1 MSKYDLMMQKKRRI
15 LIFILSFILILI
27 GMRVLWMVWLTE
39 SDQPYAVNGELDL
52 RDWDTTENQ
61 TFTLDGEWEFYPN
74 ILLMKD
80 KFLNQSDLSSQLIQ
94 VPGGWNASLLPN
106 ESTPYGYGS
115 YRLRILVDP
124 SNDPS
129 FSMRIPSVRS
139 SSEVYVNGRLL
150 GRSGQPAASE
160 ENYKALNEPYTVN
173 FSTDGTEVIE
183 VVVQAANF
191 IDYRKSGIVR
201 SIRFGTEEA
210 IHREVQLSI
219 TMQHLAC
226 ITFLMHAVYAVILYL
241 LGNREKK
248 LLYFSLLLFCV
259 QIMFLLG
266 NDDKLLTYWFP
277 INYDWSFRLLGIA
290 MTGAAYFLLQCMRQ
304 PSQQRWLDRMF
315 RGYAIVCG
323 VEVISLLLLPMNNF
337 LSVWDLYHLI
347 SGISLGFAF
356 FTIFRLVMK
365 GSEDSLL
372 LLMALIAITSNFA
385 WWTINMATGT
395 KLIYY
400 PFDLIIAV
408 FAYASIWFKRYFRN
422 FAETR
427 NLAAKLQ
434 KADQQKDEFLAN
446 TSHELRNPLHSI
458 LNMTQ
463 IVLERD
469 RYSLNNK
476 SVEDLKLV
484 LKVGRR
490 MSFMLDDLLD
500 LMRLKDKNIRLQ
512 PQAQSISIV
521 VDGVMDMLHY
531 MTHDKPIRLMNRI
544 PKLFPAVLA
553 DEHRLVQIVF
563 NLLHNAVK
571 YTDKGEISVQAY
583 EQNGQAHIVIADT
596 GIGMDEELIKRI
608 FEPYEQASRETIG
621 GGFGLGL
628 SISKQL
634 VELHKGDLWVRSTPG
649 QGSDFTFT
657 LPFADSDVISDD
669 PELLNFA
676 TSFHEE
682 TAAVQPSDLSYAASE
697 RLPIVIGNRR
707 RILVVDDDAVN
718 LQVLINILSTE
729 QYQIVTAK
737 SGVEALDILED
748 YKWDLI
754 IADVMMPYMS
764 GHEFTRRIRER
775 FSLSEL
781 PVLLLTART
790 QAEDIHSGF
799 LAGANDYVTKPVDAL
814 ELRSRVRM
822 LTDLKRSVSELLR
835 MEAAYLQ
842 AQIQPHFLFNTLNS
856 ITALSDIDT
865 AKMND
870 LIEAFSSYLRISFD
884 FWNSEQ
890 MVSLEH
896 ELELVRAYL
905 FIEKERFE
913 DRLQVEWEIDRNIHL
928 LLPPLTIQ
936 PLVENAVRHGV
947 LSRSKGGTVYIQI
960 RELDY
965 SLKVTIKDNGAGMDE
980 HKVRELLKTGTNDK
994 IGIGLLN
1001 TDRRLKQLY
1010 GKGLL
1015 ISSKPGEGT
1024 SISFE
1029 IPK

>member
-1 MSKYDLMMQKKRRI
+1 MSKYLIMMKNNRKL
-15 LIFILSFILILI
+15 LIVIVSFILLLI
-27 GMRVLWMVWLTE
+27 GMRVLWTVLLKDT
-39 SDQPYAVNGELDL
+39 DQPYAVNGRLDL
-52 RDWDTTENQ
+52 RDWDMAENR
-61 TFTLDGEWEFYPN
+61 TLTLDGEWEFYPRMF
-74 ILLMKD
+74 LMEREPHNESD
-80 KFLNQSDLSSQLIQ
+80 KQWIQ
-94 VPGGWNASLLPN
+94 VPGGWNPLMAPN
-106 ESTPYGYGS
+106 ENTPYGYGS

-124 SNDPS
+124 TNDPS

-139 SSEVYVNGRLL
+139 SSEVYVNGHLL
-150 GRSGQPAASE
+150 GRSGQPASVE
-160 ENYKALNEPYTVN
+160 ENYKPLNEPYTVN
-173 FSTDGTEVIE
+173 FSTNGAEEIE
-183 VVVQAANF
+183 IVVQAANF

-219 TMQHLAC
+219 TMQLLAC

-259 QIMFLLG
+259 EIMFLLG

-290 MTGAAYFLLQCMRQ
+290 MTGAAYFVLQCMRQ
-304 PSQQRWLDRMF
+304 PSQQRWLNRGF
-315 RGYAIVCG
+315 RVYAIICG
-323 VEVISLLLLPMNNF
+323 IEVLSLLLLPMNNF
-337 LSVWDLYHLI
+337 LSLWGLYHVI
-347 SGISLGFAF
+347 SGIALVYSFV
-356 FTIFRLVMK
+356 TILRLALR
-365 GSEDSLL
+365 GSDDSLL
-372 LLMALIAITSNFA
+372 LLMALIAITSNFT
-385 WWTINMATGT
+385 WWSINMATGT

-408 FAYASIWFKRYFRN
+408 LAYASIWFKRYFRN

-434 KADQQKDEFLAN
+434 KVDQMKDEFLAN

-469 RYSLNNK
+469 KYALNNK
-476 SVEDLKLV
+476 SVEALQLV

-490 MSFMLDDLLD
+490 MSFMLNDLLD
-500 LMRLKDKNIRLQ
+500 MMRLKDNNIRLH
-512 PQAQSISIV
+512 PQALSLSTV
-521 VDGVMDMLHY
+521 VAGVMDMLRY
-531 MTHDKPIRLMNRI
+531 MTADKPIQLINQI
-544 PKLFPAVLA
+544 PERFPTVMA
-553 DEHRLVQIVF
+553 DEHRIVQIIF

-571 YTDKGEISVQAY
+571 YTEKGEISVQAY
-583 EQNGQAHIVIADT
+583 EKNGRAHILVADT
-596 GIGMDEELIKRI
+596 GIGMDEELVKRV
-608 FEPYEQASRETIG
+608 FEPYEQADQEKIG

-628 SISKQL
+628 SICKRL
-634 VELHKGDLWVRSTPG
+634 VELHEGDLWVESVPG
-649 QGSDFTFT
+649 QGSIFTFT
-657 LPFADSDVISDD
+657 LPFADPSIPLYDI
-669 PELLNFA
+669 EFQNFPTA
-676 TSFHEE
+676 FHEE
-682 TAAVQPSDLSYAASE
+682 IAVAKPSDSSPLVTEIKLAVT
-697 RLPIVIGNRR
+697 RNRP
-707 RILVVDDDAVN
+707 RILAVDDDAVN
-718 LQVLINILSTE
+718 LHVLVNILSEE

-737 SGVEALDILED
+737 SGIEALSILED
-748 YKWDLI
+748 HKWDLI
-754 IADVMMPYMS
+754 IADVMMPYMT
-764 GHEFTRRIRER
+764 GHEFTQRIRER
-775 FSLSEL
+775 FSISEL

-799 LAGANDYVTKPVDAL
+799 LAGANDYVTKPIDAL

-835 MEAAYLQ
+835 LEAAYLQ

-870 LIEAFSSYLRISFD
+870 LIEAFSSYLRISFE

-896 ELELVRAYL
+896 ELELVRSYL
-905 FIEKERFE
+905 YIEKERFE
-913 DRLQVEWEIDRNIHL
+913 DRLQVEWEVDKNIHL
-928 LLPPLTIQ
+928 MLPPLTIQ

-947 LSRSKGGTVYIQI
+947 LSRAKGGTVYIQL
-960 RELDY
+960 RELAH
-965 SLKVTIKDNGAGMDE
+965 SVKVIVKDNGVGMDE
-980 HKVRELLKTGTNDK
+980 QKVRELLKTGTKDK

-1029 IPK
+1029 IPM